1 MDFEEY
7 QYLANK
13 TDTAVNAKTEQERF
27 NGYMEKVLGLA
38 GETGEVVEKIKKHLR
53 DKDNVFYLTTEELEE
68 LGKELGDVL
77 WYLSAIAKYNGVS
90 LQYIAEKNL
99 EKLEDR
105 KARDKIH
112 GNGDNR

>member
-7 QYLANK
+7 QYLAIK
-13 TDTAVNAKTEQERF
+13 TDTAINAKTEQERF

-53 DKDNVFYLTTEELEE
+53 DKGNVFYLTTEELEE

-77 WYLSAIAKYNGVS
+77 WYISAIAEYNGVG

-99 EKLEDR
+99 KKLEDR
-105 KARDKIH
+105 QARNKIH

>member
-1 MDFEEY
+1 MDFDEY
-7 QYLANK
+7 QYLAIK
-13 TDTAVNAKTEQERF
+13 TDTAINAKAEQERF
-27 NGYMEKVLGLA
+27 NGYIEKVLGLA

-53 DKDNVFYLTTEELEE
+53 DKDNVFYLTTKELEE

-77 WYLSAIAKYNGVS
+77 WYISAIAEYNGVS

-105 KARDKIH
+105 KARNKIH

>member
-1 MDFEEY
+1 MDFDEY
-7 QYLANK
+7 QYLAIK
-13 TDTAVNAKTEQERF
+13 TDTVIDAKSDKERF

-53 DKDNVFYLTTEELEE
+53 DKDNVFYLTTKELEE

-77 WYLSAIAKYNGVS
+77 WYISAIAEYNGVS

-99 EKLEDR
+99 KKLEDR
-105 KARDKIH
+105 KARNKIH

>member
-1 MDFEEY
+1 MDFDEY
-7 QYLANK
+7 QYLAIK
-13 TDTAVNAKTEQERF
+13 TDTAINAKAEQERF
-27 NGYMEKVLGLA
+27 NGYIEKVLGLA

-77 WYLSAIAKYNGVS
+77 WYISAIAEYNGVS

-99 EKLEDR
+99 KKLEDR
-105 KARDKIH
+105 KARNKIH

>member
-1 MDFEEY
+1 MDFDEY
-7 QYLANK
+7 QYLAIK
-13 TDTAVNAKTEQERF
+13 TDTAIDAKSDKERF

-53 DKDNVFYLTTEELEE
+53 DKGNVFYLTTEELEE

-77 WYLSAIAKYNGVS
+77 WYISAIAEYNGMS
-90 LQYIAEKNL
+90 LQYIADKNL

-105 KARDKIH
+105 QARNKIH
-112 GNGDNR
+112 GSGDNR